1 MMNFLERILRMP
13 RVVLTV
19 MVLLLLAGFG
29 AYTSLPKES
38 FPAIDIPYFYVST
51 SQTGVSPRDAE
62 RLLAKPIEDR
72 VKDIDGL
79 VNYTSTSSTGHAS
92 VFLEFSTSADKDKA
106 LSDIRAKLDGV
117 ASELPDDATEP
128 TVTEIS
134 FSDMP
139 SISVALYGDVPER
152 ALVQR
157 AKDLQDALEAIPTVQ
172 SVSLS
177 GSRDEMLAV
186 TIDMNRLEAYNLTA
200 GQLLDALAKN
210 NMVVPGGTL
219 TNNNGS
225 FNVEVPGLIT
235 TAADVYSLPIKADG
249 DNVVTFGDVATITRT
264 FQDATEYA
272 HVNGQPAIT
281 LGVIKKLGTNVID
294 ISDKVRAVTTEFTR
308 DWPTAI
314 QHSFLVDQADTTK
327 NLFRSLEAAVLT
339 AVALVMVVCVAT
351 LGVRPALMIG
361 TSIPIS
367 FMIAFLVVQMLGMTI
382 NMMIMFGLVLAV
394 GVLVDDPIVVVEYAE
409 RKLQEGVS
417 KKEAFILAARKMFV
431 PVVSATFTTLGAFIP
446 LLFWPGIIG
455 KFMSY
460 LPIIVIVVMCASLLS
475 ALVFMPVIGAIIA
488 SSHVDPKAKEA
499 ADVVMYPDKF
509 DVKKVKGVTGIY
521 VRTLQHLIRHP
532 IITLLVGFALVF
544 SGFFAYATNPTGF
557 EAFPASEPE
566 FGTVNVIA
574 RGNYSPVQVRDF
586 LVEVEQQILQ
596 VQGIQDSIMTF
607 AGSGGGF
614 GGGSP
619 PDTIGQFNLQLQPWN
634 ERVKAEEI
642 FQNIRDRVKT
652 ISGLEVQIAAQEN
665 GPPAGKAINL
675 SVESTVYADLTPVV
689 TKLRNYV
696 QNELGDTIDV
706 EDGRPSPGIDWEV
719 TIDRVAAAKYGIGVR
734 ELSPYVQLVT
744 SGVKLG
750 SYRPDDATDELD
762 IRVRLPIDERSFD
775 SLDSL
780 RIVTAQGLVPVSN
793 FIKRTAVPKVAN
805 ITRKNGM
812 YQMTVA
818 ANLIPGVAADAKVE
832 KVKAW
837 VAEQTKAGEIPSST
851 TVVFGGAD
859 EQINDTNAFIGAA
872 LLAALALIAMVLLLE
887 YNSFYQVIVTLVTV
901 GMALSG
907 VMLGMVVTGMSFSA
921 IMTGLGIVALAGIV
935 VKNGIVL
942 IDTYNHY
949 NRGDGVEPV
958 KAMLITAAQRVRPVL
973 LTATVTA
980 LGVIPMALNIEF
992 DFIRQEIVTGGL
1004 AGSWFTHLSA
1014 ALVSGLF
1021 VSTALT
1027 LVMVPVMITMPSVV
1041 WRSWVGRNVLQP
1053 VFGAIAVPF
1062 NLLFANV
1069 TFAELFGG
1077 KKHEVAVTPDGQTVE
1092 IPADVDSS
1100 KRFIKKEGTGLVET
1114 EQDGVTVV
1122 SRQAAE

>member
-1 MMNFLERILRMP
+1 MMDLLERVLRMP
-13 RVVLTV
+13 RVVVTV
-19 MVLLLLAGFG
+19 MILLLVAGFM
-29 AYTSLPKES
+29 AYVSLPKES

-51 SQTGVSPRDAE
+51 SQTGVSPSDAE

-72 VKDIDGL
+72 IQDLDGL
-79 VNYTSTSSTGHAS
+79 ENYTSTASTGHAS
-92 VFLEFSTSADKDKA
+92 VFLEFNVNADKDAA
-106 LSDIRAKLDGV
+106 LSDIRAKLEGV
-117 ASELPDDATEP
+117 AAELPEDATEP

-134 FSDMP
+134 FSNMP
-139 SISVALYGDVPER
+139 SISVAVYGAVPER

-157 AKDLQDALEAIPTVQ
+157 AKELQDVLEGLPDVQ
-172 SVSLS
+172 SVTIS

-200 GQLLDALAKN
+200 SQLFDALAKN

-219 TNNNGS
+219 DTGKGS

-235 TAADVYSLPIKADG
+235 NAADVYSLPIKAEG

-264 FQDATEYA
+264 FKDATEYA

-281 LGVIKKLGTNVID
+281 LGVIKKIGTNVID
-294 ISDKVRAVTTEFTR
+294 VSDEVRRVTTEFTK
-308 DWPTAI
+308 DWPTGI
-314 QHSFLVDQADTTK
+314 EHSFLIDQADQTK
-327 NLFRSLEAAVLT
+327 NLFRTLEASVMT
-339 AVALVMVVCVAT
+339 AVALVMIVCVAT

-431 PVVSATFTTLGAFIP
+431 PVVSATFTTLGAFVP

-488 SSHVDPKAKEA
+488 SKHVDPKAKEA
-499 ADVVMYPDKF
+499 ADVVMYADKF
-509 DVKKVKGVTGIY
+509 DVKKVRGATGVY
-521 VRTLQHLIRHP
+521 VRTLQVLMRHP
-532 IITLLVGFALVF
+532 VITLSAGFGLVVGAFVFYGFN
-544 SGFFAYATNPTGF
+544 STGV

-574 RGNYSPVQVRDF
+574 RGNYSPVEIRDF
-586 LVEVEQQILQ
+586 LVEVEDQILQ
-596 VQGIQDSIMTF
+596 VQGVQDSIMTF
-607 AGSGGGF
+607 AGNGGGGGF
-614 GGGSP
+614 GGSAP
-619 PDTIGQFNLQLQPWN
+619 PDTIGQFNLQLMPWV
-634 ERVKAEEI
+634 ERVKAEVI
-642 FQNIRDRVKT
+642 FQNIRDRVAG
-652 ISGLEVQIAAQEN
+652 ISGLEVQIAAEEN

-675 SVESTVYADLTPVV
+675 SVESTVYDDLAPVV
-689 TKLRNYV
+689 GKLRDYIEND
-696 QNELGDTIDV
+696 LGQTIDI

-744 SGVKLG
+744 TGVKLG

-762 IRVRLPIDERSFD
+762 IRVRLPLEERSFD

-793 FIKRTAVPKVAN
+793 FIKREAVPKVAN
-805 ITRKNGM
+805 ITRKNGL
-812 YQMTVA
+812 YQMAVA
-818 ANLIPGVAADAKVE
+818 ANLEPDVPADQKVE
-832 KVKAW
+832 QLKQW
-837 VAEQTKAGEIPSST
+837 VADQGFPST
-851 TVVFGGAD
+851 VTVVFGGAD
-859 EQINDTNAFIGAA
+859 EQINDTNAFIGGA
-872 LLAALALIAMVLLLE
+872 LMAALALIALILLLE
-887 YNSFYQVIVTLVTV
+887 YNSFYQVLITLSTV
-901 GMALSG
+901 VMSMAG
-907 VMLGMVVTGMSFSA
+907 VLLGMVVTGMSFSA

-949 NRGDGVEPV
+949 NREEGVEPV
-958 KAMLITAAQRVRPVL
+958 KAMLITASQRVRPVL

-980 LGVIPMALNIEF
+980 LGVIPMAMNIEF
-992 DFIRQEIVTGGL
+992 DFIRREIVMGGL

-1021 VSTALT
+1021 VSTGLT
-1027 LVMVPVMITMPSVV
+1027 LVMVPVMITAPSVL
-1041 WRSWVGRNVLQP
+1041 WASIKRL
-1053 VFGAIAVPF
+1053 GARIAGF
-1062 NLLFANV
+1062 FAAAGLLFGLGRK
-1069 TFAELFGG
+1069 T
-1077 KKHEVAVTPDGQTVE
+1077 AVTPEGATVA
-1092 IPADVDSS
+1092 IPADADSA
-1100 KRFIKKEGTGLVET
+1100 KKYFTKDGNALVET
-1114 EQDGVTVV
+1114 ERDGVTIV
-1122 SRQAAE
+1122 SRDAAE